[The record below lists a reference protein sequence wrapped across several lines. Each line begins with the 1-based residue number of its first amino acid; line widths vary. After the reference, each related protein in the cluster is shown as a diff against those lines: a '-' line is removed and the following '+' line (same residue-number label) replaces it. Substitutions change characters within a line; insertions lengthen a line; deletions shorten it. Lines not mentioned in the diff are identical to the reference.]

1 MICLQCLQSQKPKEL
16 KNNFKNQ
23 KLQKKIIITTNFVHV
38 TWVESADVEDTTDA
52 TDEFNAGDK
61 NNTAKKFYC
70 ITHIDKY
77 YNLKTVST

>member
-1 MICLQCLQSQKPKEL
+1 M
-16 KNNFKNQ
+16 
-23 KLQKKIIITTNFVHV
+23 

-77 YNLKTVST
+77 YNLKTVSTWDLNSLR